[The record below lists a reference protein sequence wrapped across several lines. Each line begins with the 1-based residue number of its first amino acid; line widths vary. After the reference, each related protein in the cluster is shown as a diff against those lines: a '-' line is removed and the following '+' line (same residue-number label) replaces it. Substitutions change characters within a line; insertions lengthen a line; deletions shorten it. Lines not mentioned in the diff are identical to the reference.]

1 MHAWLM
7 RGPCV
12 SMHVCIHNVRHPP
25 AGGIPPAAA
34 PNRQWVLHGLAAMRA
49 GLRIVNLRR
58 GHAGHAAGRLPVRA
72 RLRRLRAH
80 SSRCP
85 SAWSTCG
92 RCSYFF
98 IQLSPYAP
106 LPDHGYGEGALG
118 VTSRAGAIWPLP
130 STTAARWEA
139 ERPATALEYADG
151 QSEVTLCEA
160 RIRGPTAGVT
170 LELRV
175 AIVCATKVRG
185 VTEECLSIR
194 RRWHCQPWAST
205 TNRASWPPCGGRR

>member
-1 MHAWLM
+1 MHI
-7 RGPCV
+7 R
-12 SMHVCIHNVRHPP
+12 IHNVRHPP
-25 AGGIPPAAA
+25 VGGIPPAAA
-34 PNRQWVLHGLAAMRA
+34 PNRQGVLHGLAAMRA

-106 LPDHGYGEGALG
+106 LPDHGHGEGALG
-118 VTSRAGAIWPLP
+118 VTSRAGATWPLP
-130 STTAARWEA
+130 STTAARCDRGRASSDSIGVRRWA
-139 ERPATALEYADG
+139 VGSNAL
-151 QSEVTLCEA
+151 
-160 RIRGPTAGVT
+160 RGANSGAHRWGNP
-170 LELRV
+170 ELRV
-175 AIVCATKVRG
+175 AIVRATKVRG
-185 VTEECLSIR
+185 VTEECLFIR